1 MPWACPLR
9 TSSEGSSSVLDP
21 APEGSSSVPDPAP
34 EFGSVLPSLV
44 APPPGPRSRALAE
57 RLRSVE
63 SRNVTY
69 LSEGFPVFWEE
80 ARGANVRDVDGNVF
94 VDFTGAFGVS
104 LAGHRHP
111 RIHRALVEQSERLI
125 HGMGDVHPP
134 ALKLDLL
141 ERLSRLAPWEETR
154 TVLGSSGSEA
164 MEVALK
170 TAELSTGRSG
180 LIAFEGGY
188 HGLTLGSLA
197 VTARPDFREPFRARV
212 HQGVSFAPYAQTEAE
227 ADVALAE
234 VERLLAG
241 GIERGPGQPRQAVG
255 AVVVEPVQGRAG
267 VRIPPPGFLGR
278 LAELTRAAGS
288 LLIFD
293 EIYTGLG
300 RTGVVFEYERE
311 GVLPDLVCI
320 GKALGGGL
328 PLSACLGS
336 REVMDAWPESGGEAL
351 HTSTFLG
358 HPLSCAT
365 ALAFLDVLE
374 EDNLVARSL
383 SLGERIVEHLNEA
396 LSTRTGVRSVRG
408 RGLLIGIELCSE
420 DGGPRAGGGAR
431 VAEAAL
437 SQGLLVL
444 PAGGQGE
451 VVEIAPPVV
460 STDKQVDFGIT
471 CLVETITGLLK

>member
-1 MPWACPLR
+1 M
-9 TSSEGSSSVLDP
+9 
-21 APEGSSSVPDPAP
+21 PDPAS

-44 APPPGPRSRALAE
+44 APQPGPRSRAFAE

-69 LSEGFPVFWEE
+69 LSEDFPVFWEE
-80 ARGANVRDVDGNVF
+80 ARGANVRDVDGNVY

-111 RIHRALVEQSERLI
+111 RIQQALVEQSERLI

-134 ALKLDLL
+134 ALKLLLL

-170 TAELSTGRSG
+170 TSELSTGRSG
-180 LIAFEGGY
+180 IIAFEGAY

-197 VTARPDFREPFRARV
+197 VTARPDFRDPFRARL
-212 HQGVSFAPYAQTEAE
+212 HQGVSFAPYPETEDEAE
-227 ADVALAE
+227 VALAE
-234 VERLLAG
+234 VQRLLSEGVRLG
-241 GIERGPGQPRQAVG
+241 GGQRAEPPQPVG

-278 LAELTRAAGS
+278 LAELTHVAGS

-293 EIYTGLG
+293 EIFTGLG
-300 RTGVVFEYERE
+300 RTGVVFEHERE
-311 GVLPDLVCI
+311 GVLPDLVCL

-374 EDNLVARSL
+374 GEKLVARSL
-383 SLGERIVEHLNEA
+383 DLGGRIVGRLNEA
-396 LSTRTGVRSVRG
+396 LSTLTGVRQVRG
-408 RGLLIGIELCSE
+408 RGLLIGVELGSE
-420 DGGPRAGGGAR
+420 EGGPAVGVGAR

-437 SQGLLVL
+437 GRGLLVL

-451 VVEIAPPVV
+451 VVEIAPPAV
-460 STDKQVDFGIT
+460 SSDSQVDFGID
-471 CLVETITGLLK
+471 CLVEAISEALKQ

>member
-1 MPWACPLR
+1 LKEY
-9 TSSEGSSSVLDP
+9 SES
-21 APEGSSSVPDPAP
+21 PDPAS
-34 EFGSVLPSLV
+34 EFGSILPSLV
-44 APPPGPRSRALAE
+44 VPPPGPGSRALAE

-69 LSEGFPVFWEE
+69 LSEDFPVFWEE
-80 ARGANVRDVDGNVF
+80 ARGANVRDVDGNVY

-104 LAGHRHP
+104 FAGHRHP
-111 RIHRALVEQSERLI
+111 RIQSALVEQSGRLV

-134 ALKLDLL
+134 APKVALL
-141 ERLSRLAPWEETR
+141 ERLSALAPWEETR
-154 TVLGSSGSEA
+154 TVLASSGSEA
-164 MEVALK
+164 MEAALK
-170 TAELSTGRSG
+170 TAELHTGRSG
-180 LIAFEGGY
+180 IIAFEGAY

-197 VTARPDFREPFRARV
+197 VTARPDLREPFRARV
-212 HQGVSFAPYAQTEAE
+212 HHGVSLAPYPQTEE
-227 ADVALAE
+227 AAAAALAE
-234 VERLLAG
+234 VQRMLSEGVHQEA
-241 GIERGPGQPRQAVG
+241 GQPRQPVG

-267 VRIPPPGFLGR
+267 VRIPPPGFLTR
-278 LAELTRAAGS
+278 LAEMTRAERS

-293 EIYTGLG
+293 EIFTGLG
-300 RTGVVFEYERE
+300 RTGVVFEHERE
-311 GVLPDLVCI
+311 GALPDLVCL

-365 ALAFLDVLE
+365 GLAFLDVLE
-374 EDNLVARSL
+374 EEELVRRSL
-383 SLGERIVEHLNEA
+383 DTGERIVGCLDKS
-396 LSTRTGVRSVRG
+396 LSTLPVVKEVRG

-420 DGGPRAGGGAR
+420 DGGPAASAGAL

-437 SQGLLVL
+437 RQGLLVL

-451 VVEIAPPVV
+451 VVEIAPPAV
-460 STDKQVDFGIT
+460 SSDAQVEFGIT
-471 CLVETITGLLK
+471 CLVEAIRGL

>member
-1 MPWACPLR
+1 MK
-9 TSSEGSSSVLDP
+9 
-21 APEGSSSVPDPAP
+21 
-34 EFGSVLPSLV
+34 EFGSALPSLV
-44 APPPGPRSRALAE
+44 ATPPPGPRSRALAE

-69 LSEGFPVFWEE
+69 LSEDFPVFWEE
-80 ARGANVRDVDGNVF
+80 ARGANVRDVDGNVYI
-94 VDFTGAFGVS
+94 DFTGAFGVS
-104 LAGHRHP
+104 FAGHGHP
-111 RIHRALVEQSERLI
+111 RIQQTLEEQSQRLI

-134 ALKLDLL
+134 ALKLLLL
-141 ERLSRLAPWEETR
+141 ERLSTLAPWEETR
-154 TVLGSSGSEA
+154 SVLSSSGSEA
-164 MEVALK
+164 METALK
-170 TAELSTGRSG
+170 TSELSTGRSG
-180 LIAFEGGY
+180 IIAFEGAY

-197 VTARPDFREPFRARV
+197 VTARPDFRDPFRARL
-212 HQGVSFAPYAQTEAE
+212 HQGVSFAPYPETDEEAVAALTE
-227 ADVALAE
+227 VQ
-234 VERLLAG
+234 RLLSEG
-241 GIERGPGQPRQAVG
+241 GVG

-278 LAELTRAAGS
+278 LAELTRAEGS

-293 EIYTGLG
+293 EIFTGLG
-300 RTGVVFEYERE
+300 RTGVVFEHERE

-374 EDNLVARSL
+374 EENLAARAL
-383 SLGERIVEHLNEA
+383 DLGDRIVERLSEA
-396 LSTRTGVRSVRG
+396 LSTRTDVKQIRG
-408 RGLLIGIELCSE
+408 CGLLIGIELCSQ
-420 DGGPRAGGGAR
+420 DGEPVVGGGAV

-437 SQGLLVL
+437 RQGLLVL

-451 VVEIAPPVV
+451 VVEIAPPAV
-460 STDKQVDFGIT
+460 SSDAQIDFGVT
-471 CLVETITGLLK
+471 CLVETINEALSSKG

>member
-1 MPWACPLR
+1 M
-9 TSSEGSSSVLDP
+9 SG
-21 APEGSSSVPDPAP
+21 
-34 EFGSVLPSLV
+34 FGSVLPSLP
-44 APPPGPRSRALAE
+44 APPPGPSSRALAE

-63 SRNVTY
+63 SRNVTF
-69 LSEGFPVFWEE
+69 LSEDFPVFWEE
-80 ARGANVRDVDGNVF
+80 ARGANVRDVDGNVY

-104 LAGHRHP
+104 FAGHRHP
-111 RIHRALVEQSERLI
+111 QIQRALVEQSERLV

-134 ALKLDLL
+134 ALKLLLL
-141 ERLSRLAPWEETR
+141 ERLSTLAPWEETK

-164 MEVALK
+164 MEAALK
-170 TAELSTGRSG
+170 TSELSTGRSG
-180 LIAFEGGY
+180 IIAFEGAY

-197 VTARPDFREPFRARV
+197 VTARPDFRGPFQARL
-212 HQGVSFAPYAQTEAE
+212 HRGVSFAPYPQTDEEAE
-227 ADVALAE
+227 AALAE
-234 VERLLAG
+234 VQRLLSEG
-241 GIERGPGQPRQAVG
+241 GVG

-278 LAELTRAAGS
+278 LAELTHAAGS

-300 RTGVVFEYERE
+300 RTGVVFEHERE

-365 ALAFLDVLE
+365 ALAFLDILE
-374 EDNLVARSL
+374 EENLAARAVD
-383 SLGERIVEHLNEA
+383 LGDHIVGRLREA
-396 LSTRTGVRSVRG
+396 LSGHTGVKEVRG
-408 RGLLIGIELCSE
+408 RGLLIGIELCAE
-420 DGGPRAGGGAR
+420 EGGSLTGGGAQ

-437 SQGLLVL
+437 RRGLLVL

-451 VVEIAPPVV
+451 VVEIAPPAV
-460 STDKQVDFGIT
+460 STNAQIDFGIT
-471 CLVETITGLLK
+471 CLAETISEALPSGR

>member
-1 MPWACPLR
+1 MA
-9 TSSEGSSSVLDP
+9 DP
-21 APEGSSSVPDPAP
+21 ASDLGAI
-34 EFGSVLPSLV
+34 LPSLV
-44 APPPGPRSRALAE
+44 VPPPGTRSRALGE

-69 LSEGFPVFWEE
+69 LSEDFPIFWEE
-80 ARGANVRDVDGNVF
+80 ARGANVRDVDGNVYI
-94 VDFTGAFGVS
+94 DFTGAFGVS
-104 LAGHRHP
+104 FAGHAHP
-111 RIHRALVEQSERLI
+111 RIQRALVEQSGLLV

-134 ALKLDLL
+134 ALKLALL
-141 ERLSRLAPWEETR
+141 ERLSALAPWEETR
-154 TVLGSSGSEA
+154 AVLGSSGSEA

-170 TAELSTGRSG
+170 TAELGTGRAG
-180 LIAFEGGY
+180 VVAFEGAY

-212 HQGVSFAPYAQTEAE
+212 HQGVYFAPYPQTKQEAE
-227 ADVALAE
+227 VALAE
-234 VERLLAG
+234 VQRLLSEG
-241 GIERGPGQPRQAVG
+241 VPMVGGQPHQAVG

-267 VRIPPPGFLGR
+267 VRIPPPGFLAG
-278 LAELTRAAGS
+278 LAELTRDDGS

-293 EIYTGLG
+293 EIFTGLG
-300 RTGVVFEYERE
+300 RTGVIFEHERE
-311 GVLPDLVCI
+311 GILPDLVCI

-336 REVMDAWPESGGEAL
+336 REVMEAWPESGGEAL

-374 EDNLVARSL
+374 EEGLVVRSL
-383 SLGERIVEHLNEA
+383 ALGERIVRRLNEA
-396 LSTRTGVRSVRG
+396 LSTMTGVRQVRG
-408 RGLLIGIELCSE
+408 RGLLIGIELGFE
-420 DGGPRAGGGAR
+420 DGGPAAGVGAR

-437 SQGLLVL
+437 RRGLLVL

-451 VVEIAPPVV
+451 VVEIAPPAV
-460 STDKQVDFGIT
+460 TTEPQMDFGID
-471 CLVETITGLLK
+471 CLVEAIKEALNK

>member
-1 MPWACPLR
+1 M
-9 TSSEGSSSVLDP
+9 
-21 APEGSSSVPDPAP
+21 PDPAS
-34 EFGSVLPSLV
+34 EFGSVLPSIV
-44 APPPGPRSRALAE
+44 APPPGPRSQALAE
-57 RLRSVE
+57 RLRPVE
-63 SRNVTY
+63 SRNVTF
-69 LSEGFPVFWEE
+69 LSEDFPVFWEE
-80 ARGANVRDVDGNVF
+80 AAGANVRDVDGNVY

-111 RIHRALVEQSERLI
+111 RVQRALVEQSERLV

-134 ALKLDLL
+134 ARKVELL
-141 ERLSRLAPWEETR
+141 ERLSTLAPWEETR

-164 MEVALK
+164 IEAALK
-170 TAELSTGRSG
+170 TSELSTGRSG
-180 LIAFEGGY
+180 IIAFEGAY

-197 VTARPDFREPFRARV
+197 VTARPDFRGPFQTRL
-212 HQGVSFAPYAQTEAE
+212 HQGVSFAPYPATAEEAE
-227 ADVALAE
+227 VALAE
-234 VERLLAG
+234 VERLLSEG
-241 GIERGPGQPRQAVG
+241 VRSDVGPGGRPPHRVG

-278 LAELTRAAGS
+278 LAELTHAAGS

-293 EIYTGLG
+293 EIFTGLG
-300 RTGVVFEYERE
+300 RTGVVFEHERE
-311 GVLPDLVCI
+311 GVLPDLVCV

-374 EDNLVARSL
+374 EENLAARAL
-383 SLGERIVEHLNEA
+383 DLGDRIVGRLHEA
-396 LSTRTGVRSVRG
+396 LSTHAGVKQVRG
-408 RGLLIGIELCSE
+408 RGLLIGVELCSE
-420 DGGPRAGGGAR
+420 GGGVALGGGAR
-431 VAEAAL
+431 VAKTAL

-444 PAGGQGE
+444 PAGDQGE
-451 VVEIAPPVV
+451 VVEIAPPAV
-460 STDKQVDFGIT
+460 SNDAQVDFGIT
-471 CLVETITGLLK
+471 CLVETIQEALHEA

>member
-1 MPWACPLR
+1 MAD
-9 TSSEGSSSVLDP
+9 T
-21 APEGSSSVPDPAP
+21 VPDPAP
-34 EFGSVLPSLV
+34 DFGEVLPSLV
-44 APPPGPRSRALAE
+44 VPAPGPRSRALGE

-69 LSEGFPVFWEE
+69 LSECFPVFWDE
-80 ARGANVRDVDGNVF
+80 ARGANVRDVDGNIY

-104 LAGHRHP
+104 FAGHAHP
-111 RIHRALVEQSERLI
+111 RIQRALVEQSKLLV

-134 ALKLDLL
+134 ALKLALL
-141 ERLSRLAPWEETR
+141 ERLSALAPWEETR
-154 TVLGSSGSEA
+154 AVLGSSGSEA

-170 TAELSTGRSG
+170 TAELGTGRAG
-180 LIAFEGGY
+180 VVAFEGAY

-212 HQGVSFAPYAQTEAE
+212 HQGVYFAPYPQTEQEAE
-227 ADVALAE
+227 VALAE
-234 VERLLAG
+234 VQRLLSEG
-241 GIERGPGQPRQAVG
+241 VPMVGGQPHQAVG

-267 VRIPPPGFLGR
+267 VRIPPPGFLAG
-278 LAELTRAAGS
+278 LAELTRADGS

-293 EIYTGLG
+293 EIFTGLG
-300 RTGVVFEYERE
+300 RTGVVFEHERE
-311 GVLPDLVCI
+311 GILSDLVCI

-365 ALAFLDVLE
+365 ALGFLDVLE
-374 EDNLVARSL
+374 EEGLVARSL
-383 SLGERIVEHLNEA
+383 ALGEHIVRRLNEA
-396 LSTRTGVRSVRG
+396 LSNMTGVRQVRG
-408 RGLLIGIELCSE
+408 RGLLIGVELGFE
-420 DGGPRAGGGAR
+420 DGGPPAAGVGAR

-437 SQGLLVL
+437 RRGLLVL
-444 PAGGQGE
+444 PAGAQGE
-451 VVEIAPPVV
+451 VVEIAPAAVTTEP
-460 STDKQVDFGIT
+460 QIDFGIDG
-471 CLVETITGLLK
+471 LVEAIEEALNK

>member
-1 MPWACPLR
+1 M
-9 TSSEGSSSVLDP
+9 
-21 APEGSSSVPDPAP
+21 PDPAS
-34 EFGSVLPSLV
+34 EFGSILPSLV

-57 RLRSVE
+57 RLREVE

-69 LSEGFPVFWEE
+69 LSKDFPVFWKE
-80 ARGANVRDVDGNVF
+80 AKGANVRDVDGNVY

-104 LAGHRHP
+104 FAGHAHP
-111 RIHRALVEQSERLI
+111 RIQGALVGQSERLV

-134 ALKLDLL
+134 APKVELL
-141 ERLSRLAPWEETR
+141 ERLSALAPWEETR
-154 TVLGSSGSEA
+154 TVLASSGSEA
-164 MEVALK
+164 MEAALK
-170 TAELSTGRSG
+170 TAELNTGRPG
-180 LIAFEGGY
+180 IVAFEGAY

-212 HQGVSFAPYAQTEAE
+212 HQGVSFAPYPQTAAEAE
-227 ADVALAE
+227 AALAE
-234 VERLLAG
+234 VERMLSEG
-241 GIERGPGQPRQAVG
+241 VHREGGQPRQPVG
-255 AVVVEPVQGRAG
+255 AIVVEPVQGRAG
-267 VRIPPPGFLGR
+267 VRIPPPGFLAR
-278 LAELTRAAGS
+278 LEELTRVDGS

-293 EIYTGLG
+293 EIFTGLG
-300 RTGVVFEYERE
+300 RTGVVFEHERE
-311 GVLPDLVCI
+311 GVLPDLVCL

-374 EDNLVARSL
+374 EEKLLARSL
-383 SLGERIVEHLNEA
+383 DLGEHILGRLNEA
-396 LSTRTGVRSVRG
+396 LSTVTGVKQVRG

-420 DGGPRAGGGAR
+420 DRGPLTGGGAR

-437 SQGLLVL
+437 GQGLLVL

-451 VVEIAPPVV
+451 VVEIAPPAV
-460 STDKQVDFGIT
+460 SSDAQVEFGIT
-471 CLVETITGLLK
+471 CLVETIQKASSDSKDF

>member
-1 MPWACPLR
+1 M
-9 TSSEGSSSVLDP
+9 
-21 APEGSSSVPDPAP
+21 PDPAS

-44 APPPGPRSRALAE
+44 APPPGPRSRAFAE

-69 LSEGFPVFWEE
+69 LSEDFPVFWEE
-80 ARGANVRDVDGNVF
+80 AKGANVRDVDGNVY

-111 RIHRALVEQSERLI
+111 RIQQALVEQSERLI

-134 ALKLDLL
+134 ALKLLLL

-170 TAELSTGRSG
+170 TSELSTGRSG
-180 LIAFEGGY
+180 IIAFEGAY
-188 HGLTLGSLA
+188 HGLTVGSLA
-197 VTARPDFREPFRARV
+197 VTARPDLRDPFRARL
-212 HQGVSFAPYAQTEAE
+212 HQGVSFAPYPETEDQAE
-227 ADVALAE
+227 VALAE
-234 VERLLAG
+234 VQLLLSEGVRLG
-241 GIERGPGQPRQAVG
+241 GGQRAEPPQPVG

-278 LAELTRAAGS
+278 LAELTHVAGS

-293 EIYTGLG
+293 EIFTGLG
-300 RTGVVFEYERE
+300 RTGVVFEHERE
-311 GVLPDLVCI
+311 GVLPDLVCL

-365 ALAFLDVLE
+365 ALAFLDLLE
-374 EDNLVARSL
+374 EEKLAARAL
-383 SLGERIVEHLNEA
+383 DLGDRIVSRLNEA
-396 LSTRTGVRSVRG
+396 LSTLTGVRQIRG

-420 DGGPRAGGGAR
+420 DGRPAPGGGAR

-437 SQGLLVL
+437 RKGLLVL

-451 VVEIAPPVV
+451 VVEIAPPAL
-460 STDKQVDFGIT
+460 SAEAQVDFGIT
-471 CLVETITGLLK
+471 CLVETISEALHK

>member
-1 MPWACPLR
+1 M
-9 TSSEGSSSVLDP
+9 
-21 APEGSSSVPDPAP
+21 PDPAS

-44 APPPGPRSRALAE
+44 PPPPGPLSRAFGE

-63 SRNVTY
+63 SRNVTF
-69 LSEGFPVFWEE
+69 LSDSFPVFWEE
-80 ARGANVRDVDGNVF
+80 AAGANVRDVDGNVY

-111 RIHRALVEQSERLI
+111 RIQQALVEQSERLI

-134 ALKLDLL
+134 ALKLLLL

-164 MEVALK
+164 MEAALK
-170 TAELSTGRSG
+170 TSELSTGRSG
-180 LIAFEGGY
+180 IIAFEGAY

-197 VTARPDFREPFRARV
+197 VTARPDFRDPFRARL
-212 HQGVSFAPYAQTEAE
+212 HQGVSFAPYPETEQEAE
-227 ADVALAE
+227 LALAE
-234 VERLLAG
+234 VQRLLSEGVRLG
-241 GIERGPGQPRQAVG
+241 GGQRAQPPHPVG

-278 LAELTRAAGS
+278 LAELTHGAGS

-300 RTGVVFEYERE
+300 RTGVVFEHDRE
-311 GVLPDLVCI
+311 GVLPDLVCF

-374 EDNLVARSL
+374 EEKLAARALDLGDHIVSRLKESL
-383 SLGERIVEHLNEA
+383 STLA
-396 LSTRTGVRSVRG
+396 GVRQIRG

-420 DGGPRAGGGAR
+420 DGGPAPGGGAR

-460 STDKQVDFGIT
+460 SSDAQVDFGIT
-471 CLVETITGLLK
+471 CLVETIRDVCTRGDRSRPVPRPSGR

>member
-1 MPWACPLR
+1 MA
-9 TSSEGSSSVLDP
+9 DP
-21 APEGSSSVPDPAP
+21 APDPASDPAP
-34 EFGSVLPSLV
+34 DFGAVLPSLV
-44 APPPGPRSRALAE
+44 TPPPGPRSRAFAE

-69 LSEGFPVFWEE
+69 LSEDFPVFWEE
-80 ARGANVRDVDGNVF
+80 ARGSNVRDVDGNIY

-104 LAGHRHP
+104 FAGHRHP
-111 RIHRALVEQSERLI
+111 WIQRALVEQSGRLI

-134 ALKLDLL
+134 ALKLALL
-141 ERLSRLAPWEETR
+141 ERLSRLAPWEDTR
-154 TVLGSSGSEA
+154 TVLSSSGSEA
-164 MEVALK
+164 MEAALK

-180 LIAFEGGY
+180 IIAFEGAY
-188 HGLTLGSLA
+188 HGLTVGSLA

-212 HQGVSFAPYAQTEAE
+212 HQGVSFAPFPQREEEAE
-227 ADVALAE
+227 VALAE
-234 VERLLAG
+234 VQRLLSEGIPVG
-241 GIERGPGQPRQAVG
+241 GGQPRQAVG
-255 AVVVEPVQGRAG
+255 TVVVEPVQGRAG
-267 VRIPPPGFLGR
+267 VRIPPPGFLAR
-278 LAELTRAAGS
+278 LAELTHASGS

-300 RTGVVFEYERE
+300 RTGVVFEHERE
-311 GVLPDLVCI
+311 GVLPDLVCL

-336 REVMDAWPESGGEAL
+336 GEVIDAWPESGGEAL

-374 EDNLVARSL
+374 GEKLVARSL
-383 SLGERIVEHLNEA
+383 DLGELIVGRLNEA
-396 LSTRTGVRSVRG
+396 LSTLAGVRQVRG
-408 RGLLIGIELCSE
+408 RGLLIGIELGPE
-420 DGGPRAGGGAR
+420 DGGPATGVGAR

-437 SQGLLVL
+437 GRGLLVL

-451 VVEIAPPVV
+451 VVEIAPPAV
-460 STDKQVDFGIT
+460 SSDAQVDFGID
-471 CLVETITGLLK
+471 CLVETISEALHD

>member
-1 MPWACPLR
+1 MK
-9 TSSEGSSSVLDP
+9 EYP
-21 APEGSSSVPDPAP
+21 AS
-34 EFGSVLPSLV
+34 EFGSILPSLV
-44 APPPGPRSRALAE
+44 AGPPGPRSRELAN

-63 SRNVTY
+63 SRNVTH
-69 LSEGFPVFWEE
+69 LSENFPVFWEE
-80 ARGANVRDVDGNVF
+80 ARGTNVRDVDGNVY

-104 LAGHRHP
+104 LAGHAHP
-111 RIHRALVEQSERLI
+111 RVQRALVEQSERLI

-134 ALKLDLL
+134 ALKVELL
-141 ERLSRLAPWEETR
+141 ERLNTLAPWKETR

-164 MEVALK
+164 MEAALK

-180 LIAFEGGY
+180 VVAFEGAY

-197 VTARPDFREPFRARV
+197 VTARSDFRDPFRARL
-212 HQGVSFAPYAQTEAE
+212 HQGVSFAPYPQTEAAAE
-227 ADVALAE
+227 VALAE
-234 VERLLAG
+234 VRRLLSEG
-241 GIERGPGQPRQAVG
+241 VHREVGQPQQPVG
-255 AVVVEPVQGRAG
+255 AIVVEPVQGRAG
-267 VRIPPPGFLGR
+267 VRIPPPGFLAR
-278 LAELTRAAGS
+278 LAELARADGS

-300 RTGVVFEYERE
+300 RTGVVFEHERE

-374 EDNLVARSL
+374 KEKLVRRSL
-383 SLGERIVEHLNEA
+383 DLGERIVGRLDES
-396 LSTRTGVRSVRG
+396 LSTLPGVGRVRG

-420 DGGPRAGGGAR
+420 EGGPAPGRGAR

-444 PAGGQGE
+444 PAGRQGE
-451 VVEIAPPVV
+451 VVEIAPPAVT
-460 STDKQVDFGIT
+460 SDAQVDFGIT
-471 CLVETITGLLK
+471 CLVETIREALQQSGL

>member
-1 MPWACPLR
+1 M
-9 TSSEGSSSVLDP
+9 
-21 APEGSSSVPDPAP
+21 PDPAS

-44 APPPGPRSRALAE
+44 ALQPGTRSRAFAE

-69 LSEGFPVFWEE
+69 LSEDFPVFWEE
-80 ARGANVRDVDGNVF
+80 ARGANVRDVDGNVY

-111 RIHRALVEQSERLI
+111 RIQQALVEQSERLI

-134 ALKLDLL
+134 ALKLLLL

-170 TAELSTGRSG
+170 TSELSTGRSG
-180 LIAFEGGY
+180 IIAFEGAY

-197 VTARPDFREPFRARV
+197 VTARPDFRDPFRARL
-212 HQGVSFAPYAQTEAE
+212 HQGVSFAPYPETEDEAE
-227 ADVALAE
+227 VALAE
-234 VERLLAG
+234 VQRLLSEGVRLG
-241 GIERGPGQPRQAVG
+241 GGQRAEPPQPVG

-267 VRIPPPGFLGR
+267 VHIPPPGFLGR
-278 LAELTRAAGS
+278 LAELTHVAGS

-293 EIYTGLG
+293 EIFTGLG
-300 RTGVVFEYERE
+300 RTGVVFEHERE
-311 GVLPDLVCI
+311 GVLPDLVCL

-365 ALAFLDVLE
+365 ALAFLDLLE
-374 EDNLVARSL
+374 EEKLAARAL
-383 SLGERIVEHLNEA
+383 DLGDRIVSRLNEA
-396 LSTRTGVRSVRG
+396 LSTLTGVRQIRG

-420 DGGPRAGGGAR
+420 DGGPAPGGGAR

-437 SQGLLVL
+437 RKGLLVL

-451 VVEIAPPVV
+451 VVEIAPPAL
-460 STDKQVDFGIT
+460 SAEAQVDFGIT
-471 CLVETITGLLK
+471 CLVETIGEALHK

>member
-1 MPWACPLR
+1 L
-9 TSSEGSSSVLDP
+9 
-21 APEGSSSVPDPAP
+21 
-34 EFGSVLPSLV
+34 
-44 APPPGPRSRALAE
+44 
-57 RLRSVE
+57 VE

-69 LSEGFPVFWEE
+69 LSDDFPVFWEE
-80 ARGANVRDVDGNVF
+80 ARGANVRDVDGNVY

-104 LAGHRHP
+104 FAGHGHA
-111 RIHRALVEQSERLI
+111 RIQRALVEQSERLV

-134 ALKLDLL
+134 APKVELL
-141 ERLSRLAPWEETR
+141 ERLSALAPWEETR

-164 MEVALK
+164 MEAALK

-180 LIAFEGGY
+180 IIAFEGAY

-197 VTARPDFREPFRARV
+197 VTARPDFRHPFRARL
-212 HQGVSFAPYAQTEAE
+212 HQGVAFAPYPQTEEE
-227 ADVALAE
+227 ALLALAE
-234 VERLLAG
+234 VQRLLSDGVHVG
-241 GIERGPGQPRQAVG
+241 GGRPNEPVG
-255 AVVVEPVQGRAG
+255 AVVVEPVQGRSG

-278 LAELTRAAGS
+278 LAESTRADGS

-293 EIYTGLG
+293 EIFTGLG

-374 EDNLVARSL
+374 EEQLVARAL
-383 SLGERIVEHLNEA
+383 DLGEGIVGRLSEE
-396 LSTRTGVRSVRG
+396 LSTVAGVKKIRG
-408 RGLLIGIELCSE
+408 CGLLIGIELCSE
-420 DGGPRAGGGAR
+420 DGGPASGGGAR

-437 SQGLLVL
+437 GRGLLVL
-444 PAGGQGE
+444 PAGGQSE
-451 VVEIAPPVV
+451 VVEIAPPAVT
-460 STDKQVDFGIT
+460 SDAQVDFGIT
-471 CLVETITGLLK
+471 CLVEIIREGVNG

>member
-1 MPWACPLR
+1 MA
-9 TSSEGSSSVLDP
+9 DP
-21 APEGSSSVPDPAP
+21 APAPAP
-34 EFGSVLPSLV
+34 APASDFGAVLPSLV
-44 APPPGPRSRALAE
+44 TPPPGPRSRAFAE

-69 LSEGFPVFWEE
+69 LSEDFPVFWEE
-80 ARGANVRDVDGNVF
+80 AQGSNVRDVDGNVY

-104 LAGHRHP
+104 FAGHGHP
-111 RIHRALVEQSERLI
+111 RIQRALVEQSGQLI

-134 ALKLDLL
+134 ALKLALL
-141 ERLSRLAPWEETR
+141 ERLSRLAPWEDTR
-154 TVLGSSGSEA
+154 TVLASSGSEA

-180 LIAFEGGY
+180 IIAFEGAY
-188 HGLTLGSLA
+188 HGLTVGSLA

-212 HQGVSFAPYAQTEAE
+212 HQGVAFAPFPQREDEAK
-227 ADVALAE
+227 VALAE
-234 VERLLAG
+234 IQRLLSG
-241 GIERGPGQPRQAVG
+241 GIPVGGGRPHQAVG

-267 VRIPPPGFLGR
+267 VRIPPPGFLAR
-278 LAELTRAAGS
+278 LTELTRADGS

-293 EIYTGLG
+293 EIFTGLG
-300 RTGVVFEYERE
+300 RTGVVFEHERE
-311 GVLPDLVCI
+311 GVLPDLVCL

-374 EDNLVARSL
+374 EEKLVARSL
-383 SLGERIVEHLNEA
+383 ELGERIVGR
-396 LSTRTGVRSVRG
+396 LSEGLSNLEGVRQVRG
-408 RGLLIGIELCSE
+408 RGLLIGIELGSE
-420 DGGPRAGGGAR
+420 DVGPAAGLGAR

-437 SQGLLVL
+437 VRGLLVL

-451 VVEIAPPVV
+451 VVEIAPPAV
-460 STDKQVDFGIT
+460 TNDAQVDFGID
-471 CLVETITGLLK
+471 CLVETIREVLQK